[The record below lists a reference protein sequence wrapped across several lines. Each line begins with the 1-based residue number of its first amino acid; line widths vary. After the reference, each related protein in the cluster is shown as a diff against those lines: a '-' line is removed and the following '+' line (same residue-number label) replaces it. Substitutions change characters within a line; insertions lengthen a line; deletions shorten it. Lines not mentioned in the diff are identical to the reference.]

1 MGQPA
6 DSTLTPRQREIA
18 DLLTEGRTTGEIARM
33 LTVTI
38 EAVADDVERILRRLD
53 PASRAEVTSWAGT
66 PVRRL
71 WIVRPAPGERPE
83 GTPRRWA
90 SRAPGM
96 ERSG

>member
-1 MGQPA
+1 MPQYVSA
-6 DSTLTPRQREIA
+6 LTLRQREIA
-18 DLLTEGRTTGEIARM
+18 DLLTEGRTINEIARM

-38 EAVADDVERILRRLD
+38 EAVANDVDCILRRLD
-53 PASRAEVTSWAGT
+53 PASRAEVASWAGT

-71 WIVRPAPGERPE
+71 WVVRPAPGERPE
-83 GTPRRWA
+83 SSSWRRA

>member
-6 DSTLTPRQREIA
+6 DLALTRRQREIA
-18 DLLTEGRTTGEIARM
+18 DLLTEGWTTDEIARM

-38 EAVADDVERILRRLD
+38 EAVAGDVECILQRLD
-53 PASRAEVTSWAGT
+53 PAGRAEVASWAGT
-66 PVRRL
+66 PIRRL
-71 WIVRPAPGERPE
+71 WVVRPASGACPG
-83 GTPRRWA
+83 GSSRRWA